1 MQEPE
6 ILSGGSAG
14 LSAVQAIVFD
24 LDDTLIEKSE
34 WIIPAMEFASV
45 KLGLDPTRVWDLAAR
60 YVQAHGCADAG
71 IYNHVL
77 LECGQSDSAM
87 NIRAFVAWANQFEPK
102 PGALSLHPGARE
114 ALESLGRRYRLGV
127 IADGPVACQ
136 KAKLRGSGL
145 DRLVHAV
152 MYSDEIDGI
161 RSRRPDP
168 RPFRRI
174 LADLGIRGPHTLFVA
189 DNPLKDFQKPRDLGF
204 ITVRVLTGE
213 YANHDYPTREHAADY
228 DLSSVAR
235 LPDLLAG
242 VSLPRRPSSA
252 LQSASITATDVPPS
266 PPAGSLAS

>member
-6 ILSGGSAG
+6 ILSGGSAA

-24 LDDTLIEKSE
+24 LDDTLLEKSE
-34 WIIPAMEFASV
+34 WIIPAMEFASS
-45 KLGLDPTRVWDLAAR
+45 KLGLDPARVWELAIQ

-102 PGALSLHPGARE
+102 SGALSLLPGARE
-114 ALESLGRRYRLGV
+114 ALELLGRRYRLGV

-136 KAKLRGSGL
+136 KAKLRATGL
-145 DRLVHAV
+145 DRLVHTV
-152 MYSDEIDGI
+152 VYSDEIDGI

-168 RPFRRI
+168 RPFRAI
-174 LADLGIRGPHTLFVA
+174 LTELGTRGPQTTFVA

-213 YANHDYPTREHAADY
+213 YANHDYPTRDHGADY

-242 VSLPRRPSSA
+242 VTLPRCPSAA
-252 LQSASITATDVPPS
+252 LQSASITATDGPPS
-266 PPAGSLAS
+266 TPAGSLGS